1 MAIAWRP
8 TTPEMIDVFSVRNE
22 IQSWL
27 DFEAALARAEA
38 AHGVIPAAAA
48 EEISAKARVDLLD
61 LDALRDAIAFAVHPV
76 MPFVTMAS
84 SLCDGDAG
92 EYYHWG
98 TTTQDVLDTGFVLR
112 VRQAEGLIRRDVD
125 LLIDVIA
132 ERAREFRATPMAGR
146 THSQHGIPI
155 TFGYKLAV
163 WVDELRR
170 LRRQLLSLHEDTFAL
185 QFGGATGTLAS
196 VGPVGLDVRATMAA
210 DLGLTE
216 PDITWHVARDRF
228 AHLSFVVALIASSLQ
243 RAAFE
248 IVTLQRTE
256 VGEVNEPHHHGK
268 VGSSTMPH
276 KRNPAVS
283 ESMWTLGELVKND
296 VRSTLSALGSLHERD
311 KAVYSVEVDYLPR
324 IFGHTHR
331 MLEIALT
338 LFRGLTVDAERMLAN
353 FDLSDGMLFSERAMM
368 VLAERMGRQAAH
380 EVIYELT
387 MAAAEQ
393 GIHLRDALLASPELA
408 EHFNADEVE
417 AIFDPEP
424 AVVTAVMIVDR
435 VCPPNAKGER
445 DVH

>member
-8 TTPEMIDVFSVRNE
+8 TTEEMAEVFSVRNE
-22 IQSWL
+22 VQTWL

-38 AHGVIPAAAA
+38 KHGVIPQAAAD
-48 EEISAKARVDLLD
+48 EITAKASVDLID
-61 LDALRDAIAFAVHPV
+61 LDELRDRIAFAVHPI

-84 SLCDGDAG
+84 AACERDAG

-98 TTTQDVLDTGFVLR
+98 TTTQDVLDTGWVLR
-112 VRQAEGLIRRDVD
+112 VRQAEAIVRRD
-125 LLIDVIA
+125 LEQLIGVIA
-132 ERAREFRATPMAGR
+132 ERAREHRATPMAGR

-170 LRRQLLSLHEDTFAL
+170 LHRQLLALHEDSFAL
-185 QFGGATGTLAS
+185 QLGGATGTLAS
-196 VGPVGLDVRATMAA
+196 IGPVGFDVRRTMAQ
-210 DLGLTE
+210 DLGLTD

-228 AHLSFVVALIASSLQ
+228 SHLAYVVALIAGSLQ

-256 VGEVNEPHHHGK
+256 VAEIGEPHHHGK

-296 VRSTLSALGSLHERD
+296 VRSTMSSLGSLHERD
-311 KAVYSVEVDYLPR
+311 KAVYTVEVDFLPR

-331 MLEIALT
+331 MLEISLV
-338 LFRGLTVDAERMLAN
+338 LFRGLVVDADRMIAN
-353 FDLSDGMLFSERAMM
+353 MELSDGMLFSERALMI
-368 VLAERMGRQAAH
+368 LAERMGRQAAH
-380 EVIYELT
+380 EVLYDLT
-387 MAAAEQ
+387 MAAAES
-393 GIHLRDALLASPELA
+393 GTHLRDALHASA
-408 EHFNADEVE
+408 TIMEHFSADEVDG
-417 AIFDPEP
+417 IFDPYA
-424 AVVTAVMIVDR
+424 AVDTAAQIVDR
-435 VCPPNAKGER
+435 VCPPA
-445 DVH
+445 

>member
-8 TTPEMIDVFSVRNE
+8 TTAEMTDVFSDRNE
-22 IQSWL
+22 VQAWL

-38 AHGVIPAAAA
+38 AHDVIPAAAA
-48 EEISAKARVDLLD
+48 AEITAKARVELLD
-61 LDALRDAIAFAVHPV
+61 LDALRDAISFAVHPI
-76 MPFVTMAS
+76 MPLVTMAS
-84 SLCDGDAG
+84 ALCEGDAG

-98 TTTQDVLDTGFVLR
+98 TTTQDVLDTGYVLR
-112 VRQAEGLIRRDVD
+112 VRQAEALIRRDLD

-132 ERAREFRATPMAGR
+132 ERAREHRATPMAGR

-170 LRRQLLSLHEDTFAL
+170 LRRQLLSLHEDTFVL
-185 QFGGATGTLAS
+185 QLGGATGTLAS
-196 VGPVGLDVRATMAA
+196 IGPVGLDVRRTMAA
-210 DLGLTE
+210 DLGLGE

-228 AHLSFVVALIASSLQ
+228 AHLSYVVALVAGSLQ
-243 RAAFE
+243 RAAVE

-256 VGEVNEPHHHGK
+256 VAEIREPHHHGK

-331 MLEIALT
+331 MLEIALN
-338 LFRGLTVDAERMLAN
+338 LFRGMTVDAERMLAN
-353 FDLSDGMLFSERAMM
+353 FDLSDGMLFSERALM

-380 EVIYELT
+380 EVLYELT
-387 MAAAEQ
+387 MAAAED
-393 GIHLRDALLASPELA
+393 GMHLREALLASPVIA
-408 EHFNADEVE
+408 EHFTPSEVE
-417 AIFDPEP
+417 DIFDPAP
-424 AVVTAVMIVDR
+424 AVETAVLMVDR
-435 VCPPNAKGER
+435 VCPPT
-445 DVH
+445 H